1 MDKFIYAVG
10 NSQKKSNVIKIICA
24 RHLDDAKDRIIQ
36 EYWDKYDDIEE
47 DEWDK
52 FIVELCNK
60 HGVLISKELIE
71 INELNG

>member
-10 NSQKKSNVIKIICA
+10 NSHKKTKVVKVICA
-24 RHLDDAKDRIIQ
+24 RHFKDAQDKIIQ
-36 EYWDKYDDIEE
+36 EYWDKYDDIVE
-47 DEWDK
+47 DTWDK
-52 FIVELCNK
+52 FLVELCNK

>member
-10 NSQKKSNVIKIICA
+10 NSHKKTNVVKVICA
-24 RHLDDAKDRIIQ
+24 RHFKDAQDKIIQ
-36 EYWDKYDDIEE
+36 EYWDKYDDIVE
-47 DEWDK
+47 DTWDK
-52 FIVELCNK
+52 FLVELCNK

>member
-10 NSQKKSNVIKIICA
+10 NSHKKTNVVKVICA
-24 RHLDDAKDRIIQ
+24 RHFKDAQDKIIQ
-36 EYWDKYDDIEE
+36 EYWDK
-47 DEWDK
+47 
-52 FIVELCNK
+52 FLVELCNK